1 MPIIYFSRDILMS
14 VVDES
19 ATLKKLKFS
28 SWMTATIQGLNATV
42 MRYSL
47 DMRGLF
53 PQRCVELQPFFFKH
67 KKYFFRDTSG
77 LSK

>member
-1 MPIIYFSRDILMS
+1 MTWLTIVPIIYFSRDILMS

-47 DMRGLF
+47 GMRDDIKIQMLAI
-53 PQRCVELQPFFFKH
+53 VN
-67 KKYFFRDTSG
+67 
-77 LSK
+77 